1 MEVICPRNRIF
12 AFWGAPKWFVA
23 QKIHQVIEP
32 KPQSGCFHQTHHPF
46 PKSLKNVAKYIE
58 STQGFSSTGNRERSS
73 SSAKLIIAGSCRPL
87 IFLYIVVSYFINIS
101 NFLPNPVSIIFLKVA
116 ISKSDRSFSIRE
128 IYVLEV
134 PLFKAKSCCVNPLFN
149 LASLIN

>member
-87 IFLYIVVSYFINIS
+87 IFLYIVLSCCLSYFN
-101 NFLPNPVSIIFLKVA
+101 SI
-116 ISKSDRSFSIRE
+116 
-128 IYVLEV
+128 
-134 PLFKAKSCCVNPLFN
+134 PFN
-149 LASLIN
+149 LIQRSQIYRYSCQLKSVQFYHQPVFSSFQSKGFTAK